1 MLRIWQKTEKQKL
14 EPVGMGTAFP
24 FLKEKNHVVSIIGG
38 GGKTTLLYEM
48 AGFCVKNDQK
58 VLVTTSTH
66 IYRPPKE
73 WHDQS
78 LEAVERKFRTGRAAI
93 IGSACR
99 DPEKLSMPE
108 TELFEAARKKA
119 DLTLIEA
126 DGARHLQCKAPAEHE
141 PVLLSS
147 SDLVI
152 GVTGLS
158 ALGQPLGKGCFRAER
173 AAELLGC
180 TMEHHI
186 TEEDLARLIASEQ
199 GQQKDLKGRTFYAV
213 LHQYEEKNTGRPPRN
228 LWSCCAGRG
237 SSMFWLRARQET
249 EDKAVRT
256 RIPGMGEQSFP
267 CVKRK
272 KSGNP
277 ENKTEIERR
286 RQMAEFTHFKKDGS
300 AVMVD
305 VHEKPDTYRAASAT
319 GTIQVSPEVFAAVRD
334 HTAKK
339 GDVLGVARLAGI
351 MGAKKNAEL
360 IPLCHIV
367 PLTNCE
373 VTFTTDENT
382 NSITAVCTTSCVG
395 KTGVEMEALTGVST
409 ALLTIYDMCK
419 AMDRGMV
426 IRDIHILE
434 KDGGKSG
441 HYIYQK
447 EEK

>member
-66 IYRPPKE
+66 IYR
-73 WHDQS
+73 
-78 LEAVERKFRTGRAAI
+78 
-93 IGSACR
+93 ACR

-126 DGARHLQCKAPAEHE
+126 DGARHLPCKAPAEHE
-141 PVLLSS
+141 PALLSS

-173 AAELLGC
+173 AAELLDC

-213 LHQYEEKNTGRPPRN
+213 LHQYEEKEH
-228 LWSCCAGRG
+228 
-237 SSMFWLRARQET
+237 RAAAEKLV
-249 EDKAVRT
+249 ELL
-256 RIPGMGEQSFP
+256 
-267 CVKRK
+267 
-272 KSGNP
+272 
-277 ENKTEIERR
+277 R
-286 RQMAEFTHFKKDGS
+286 RQGIEHVLVTC
-300 AVMVD
+300 
-305 VHEKPDTYRAASAT
+305 AT
-319 GTIQVSPEVFAAVRD
+319 GNRRQS
-334 HTAKK
+334 
-339 GDVLGVARLAGI
+339 G
-351 MGAKKNAEL
+351 
-360 IPLCHIV
+360 
-367 PLTNCE
+367 
-373 VTFTTDENT
+373 ENT
-382 NSITAVCTTSCVG
+382 NPWYGRAELPVR
-395 KTGVEMEALTGVST
+395 EA
-409 ALLTIYDMCK
+409 
-419 AMDRGMV
+419 
-426 IRDIHILE
+426 
-434 KDGGKSG
+434 
-441 HYIYQK
+441 
-447 EEK
+447 EEEWEPGE

>member
-108 TELFEAARKKA
+108 TELFEEARKKA

-126 DGARHLQCKAPAEHE
+126 DGARHLPCKAPAEHE
-141 PVLLSS
+141 PALLSS

-213 LHQYEEKNTGRPPRN
+213 LHQYEEKEH
-228 LWSCCAGRG
+228 
-237 SSMFWLRARQET
+237 RAAAEKLV
-249 EDKAVRT
+249 ELL
-256 RIPGMGEQSFP
+256 
-267 CVKRK
+267 
-272 KSGNP
+272 
-277 ENKTEIERR
+277 R
-286 RQMAEFTHFKKDGS
+286 RQGIEHVLVTCATGNRRQSGENTNPWYGRAEMAEFTHFKKDGS

-382 NSITAVCTTSCVG
+382 NSITTVCTTSCVG

>member
-180 TMEHHI
+180 TMEHHS
-186 TEEDLARLIASEQ
+186 TAD
-199 GQQKDLKGRTFYAV
+199 
-213 LHQYEEKNTGRPPRN
+213 
-228 LWSCCAGRG
+228 
-237 SSMFWLRARQET
+237 
-249 EDKAVRT
+249 
-256 RIPGMGEQSFP
+256 RIG
-267 CVKRK
+267 
-272 KSGNP
+272 
-277 ENKTEIERR
+277 
-286 RQMAEFTHFKKDGS
+286 
-300 AVMVD
+300 
-305 VHEKPDTYRAASAT
+305 T
-319 GTIQVSPEVFAAVRD
+319 GTAEGFERQNVLCG
-334 HTAKK
+334 TAP
-339 GDVLGVARLAGI
+339 V
-351 MGAKKNAEL
+351 
-360 IPLCHIV
+360 
-367 PLTNCE
+367 
-373 VTFTTDENT
+373 
-382 NSITAVCTTSCVG
+382 
-395 KTGVEMEALTGVST
+395 
-409 ALLTIYDMCK
+409 
-419 AMDRGMV
+419 
-426 IRDIHILE
+426 
-434 KDGGKSG
+434 
-441 HYIYQK
+441 
-447 EEK
+447 

>member
-1 MLRIWQKTEKQKL
+1 MQIAPLLNIGRG
-14 EPVGMGTAFP
+14 VTA
-24 FLKEKNHVVSIIGG
+24 LIGG

-99 DPEKLSMPE
+99 DTEKLSMPE

-126 DGARHLQCKAPAEHE
+126 DGARHLPCKAPAEHE
-141 PVLLSS
+141 PALLSS

-213 LHQYEEKNTGRPPRN
+213 LHQYEEKEHRRPQRN

>member
-1 MLRIWQKTEKQKL
+1 MNLVTLRDVSVAYDGYEALRHVDL
-14 EPVGMGTAFP
+14 EIADLD
-24 FLKEKNHVVSIIGG
+24 FLGVIGPNG

-126 DGARHLQCKAPAEHE
+126 DGARHLPCKAPAEHE
-141 PVLLSS
+141 PALLSS

-173 AAELLGC
+173 AAELLDC

-213 LHQYEEKNTGRPPRN
+213 LHQYEEKVHALADQMIKIDLDDG
-228 LWSCCAGRG
+228 
-237 SSMFWLRARQET
+237 
-249 EDKAVRT
+249 
-256 RIPGMGEQSFP
+256 
-267 CVKRK
+267 VKH
-272 KSGNP
+272 NY
-277 ENKTEIERR
+277 EI
-286 RQMAEFTHFKKDGS
+286 FK
-300 AVMVD
+300 
-305 VHEKPDTYRAASAT
+305 
-319 GTIQVSPEVFAAVRD
+319 
-334 HTAKK
+334 
-339 GDVLGVARLAGI
+339 DVL
-351 MGAKKNAEL
+351 AKIK
-360 IPLCHIV
+360 
-367 PLTNCE
+367 
-373 VTFTTDENT
+373 
-382 NSITAVCTTSCVG
+382 
-395 KTGVEMEALTGVST
+395 
-409 ALLTIYDMCK
+409 
-419 AMDRGMV
+419 
-426 IRDIHILE
+426 
-434 KDGGKSG
+434 
-441 HYIYQK
+441 
-447 EEK
+447 

>member
-1 MLRIWQKTEKQKL
+1 
-14 EPVGMGTAFP
+14 MGTAFP
-24 FLKEKNHVVSIIGG
+24 FKGKEPCSFYHRRRRKNDAAVRDGR
-38 GGKTTLLYEM
+38 Y
-48 AGFCVKNDQK
+48 FCVKNDQK

-108 TELFEAARKKA
+108 TELFEAACKKA

-126 DGARHLQCKAPAEHE
+126 DGARHLPCKAPAEHE
-141 PVLLSS
+141 PALLSS

-152 GVTGLS
+152 GVAGLS

-213 LHQYEEKNTGRPPRN
+213 LHQYEKKNTGRPQRN
-228 LWSCCAGRG
+228 LWSAAAQAGD
-237 SSMFWLRARQET
+237 RACSGYVRDTKQKT
-249 EDKAVRT
+249 KAVRT

-267 CVKRK
+267 CEAEEEWE
-272 KSGNP
+272 P

-300 AVMVD
+300 VMVD

-339 GDVLGVARLAGI
+339 RRCAWRCTAGRHHGGEEECGVDSAVPHCAADELRSDIYHGREYKFYYGRVHHIMCRKDRRGDG
-351 MGAKKNAEL
+351 GADWCFHSAAHDL
-360 IPLCHIV
+360 RYV
-367 PLTNCE
+367 QG
-373 VTFTTDENT
+373 D
-382 NSITAVCTTSCVG
+382 
-395 KTGVEMEALTGVST
+395 
-409 ALLTIYDMCK
+409 
-419 AMDRGMV
+419 DRGMV

>member
-126 DGARHLQCKAPAEHE
+126 DGARHLPCKAPAEHE
-141 PVLLSS
+141 PALLSS

-158 ALGQPLGKGCFRAER
+158 ALGQPLGKDCFRAER

-199 GQQKDLKGRTFYAV
+199 GQQKGLKGRTFYAV
-213 LHQYEEKNTGRPPRN
+213 LHQYEEKEHRAAAEKLVELLRRQGIEHVLVTCATGNRRQSGENTN
-228 LWSCCAGRG
+228 
-237 SSMFWLRARQET
+237 
-249 EDKAVRT
+249 
-256 RIPGMGEQSFP
+256 PGMGEQSFP

-300 AVMVD
+300 ASWSMSMRSRTRTGQ
-305 VHEKPDTYRAASAT
+305 HRRREPYR
-319 GTIQVSPEVFAAVRD
+319 
-334 HTAKK
+334 
-339 GDVLGVARLAGI
+339 
-351 MGAKKNAEL
+351 
-360 IPLCHIV
+360 
-367 PLTNCE
+367 
-373 VTFTTDENT
+373 
-382 NSITAVCTTSCVG
+382 
-395 KTGVEMEALTGVST
+395 
-409 ALLTIYDMCK
+409 
-419 AMDRGMV
+419 
-426 IRDIHILE
+426 
-434 KDGGKSG
+434 
-441 HYIYQK
+441 
-447 EEK
+447 

>member
-1 MLRIWQKTEKQKL
+1 
-14 EPVGMGTAFP
+14 MGTAFP

-126 DGARHLQCKAPAEHE
+126 DGARHLPCKAPAEHE
-141 PVLLSS
+141 PALLSS

-173 AAELLGC
+173 AAELLDC

-213 LHQYEEKNTGRPPRN
+213 LHQYEEKEHRRPQRN

>member
-1 MLRIWQKTEKQKL
+1 MRKKDGRRGAEEMLRIWQKTEKQKL

-126 DGARHLQCKAPAEHE
+126 DGARHLPCKAPAEHE
-141 PVLLSS
+141 PALLSS

-158 ALGQPLGKGCFRAER
+158 ALGQPLGKDCFRAER

-186 TEEDLARLIASEQ
+186 TEEDLA
-199 GQQKDLKGRTFYAV
+199 D
-213 LHQYEEKNTGRPPRN
+213 
-228 LWSCCAGRG
+228 
-237 SSMFWLRARQET
+237 
-249 EDKAVRT
+249 
-256 RIPGMGEQSFP
+256 
-267 CVKRK
+267 RK
-272 KSGNP
+272 S
-277 ENKTEIERR
+277 
-286 RQMAEFTHFKKDGS
+286 
-300 AVMVD
+300 VV
-305 VHEKPDTYRAASAT
+305 
-319 GTIQVSPEVFAAVRD
+319 
-334 HTAKK
+334 
-339 GDVLGVARLAGI
+339 
-351 MGAKKNAEL
+351 
-360 IPLCHIV
+360 
-367 PLTNCE
+367 
-373 VTFTTDENT
+373 
-382 NSITAVCTTSCVG
+382 
-395 KTGVEMEALTGVST
+395 
-409 ALLTIYDMCK
+409 
-419 AMDRGMV
+419 
-426 IRDIHILE
+426 
-434 KDGGKSG
+434 
-441 HYIYQK
+441 
-447 EEK
+447 

>member
-173 AAELLGC
+173 AAELLGSV
-180 TMEHHI
+180 MFVI
-186 TEEDLARLIASEQ
+186 ALAAGWNSLMVSSWKLLI
-199 GQQKDLKGRTFYAV
+199 
-213 LHQYEEKNTGRPPRN
+213 
-228 LWSCCAGRG
+228 
-237 SSMFWLRARQET
+237 
-249 EDKAVRT
+249 
-256 RIPGMGEQSFP
+256 
-267 CVKRK
+267 
-272 KSGNP
+272 
-277 ENKTEIERR
+277 
-286 RQMAEFTHFKKDGS
+286 
-300 AVMVD
+300 
-305 VHEKPDTYRAASAT
+305 SAT
-319 GTIQVSPEVFAAVRD
+319 VTVSSVVSSAA
-334 HTAKK
+334 
-339 GDVLGVARLAGI
+339 DVYGVP
-351 MGAKKNAEL
+351 MF
-360 IPLCHIV
+360 P
-367 PLTNCE
+367 T
-373 VTFTTDENT
+373 TFT
-382 NSITAVCTTSCVG
+382 
-395 KTGVEMEALTGVST
+395 
-409 ALLTIYDMCK
+409 
-419 AMDRGMV
+419 
-426 IRDIHILE
+426 
-434 KDGGKSG
+434 SG
-441 HYIYQK
+441 
-447 EEK
+447 

>member
-108 TELFEAARKKA
+108 TELFEEARKKA

-126 DGARHLQCKAPAEHE
+126 DGARHLPCKAPAEHE
-141 PVLLSS
+141 PALLSS

-173 AAELLGC
+173 AAELLDC

-213 LHQYEEKNTGRPPRN
+213 LHQYEKKKEHRAAAEK
-228 LWSCCAGRG
+228 LVE
-237 SSMFWLRARQET
+237 LL
-249 EDKAVRT
+249 
-256 RIPGMGEQSFP
+256 
-267 CVKRK
+267 
-272 KSGNP
+272 
-277 ENKTEIERR
+277 R
-286 RQMAEFTHFKKDGS
+286 RQGIEHVLVTC
-300 AVMVD
+300 
-305 VHEKPDTYRAASAT
+305 AT
-319 GTIQVSPEVFAAVRD
+319 GNRRQS
-334 HTAKK
+334 
-339 GDVLGVARLAGI
+339 G
-351 MGAKKNAEL
+351 
-360 IPLCHIV
+360 
-367 PLTNCE
+367 
-373 VTFTTDENT
+373 ENT
-382 NSITAVCTTSCVG
+382 NPWYGRAELPVR
-395 KTGVEMEALTGVST
+395 EA
-409 ALLTIYDMCK
+409 
-419 AMDRGMV
+419 
-426 IRDIHILE
+426 
-434 KDGGKSG
+434 
-441 HYIYQK
+441 
-447 EEK
+447 EEEWEPGE

>member
-99 DPEKLSMPE
+99 DTEKLSMPE

-126 DGARHLQCKAPAEHE
+126 DGARHLPCKAPAEHE
-141 PVLLSS
+141 PALLSS

-213 LHQYEEKNTGRPPRN
+213 LHQYEEKEHRAAAEKLVELLRRQGIEHVLVTCATGNRRQSGENTNPWYGRAELP
-228 LWSCCAGRG
+228 
-237 SSMFWLRARQET
+237 
-249 EDKAVRT
+249 VR
-256 RIPGMGEQSFP
+256 EA
-267 CVKRK
+267 
-272 KSGNP
+272 
-277 ENKTEIERR
+277 EERR